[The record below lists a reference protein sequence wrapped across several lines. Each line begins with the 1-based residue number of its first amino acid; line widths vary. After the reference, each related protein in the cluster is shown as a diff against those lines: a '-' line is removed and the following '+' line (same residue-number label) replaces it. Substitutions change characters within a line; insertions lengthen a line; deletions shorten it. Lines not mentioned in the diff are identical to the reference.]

1 MYTHLRMEDFLMKL
15 LTHMHKKLRKV
26 KIVVIGSSEEILLFY
41 LSGKFK
47 PLHQARELFLSKSEI
62 AFSNFSKS
70 S

>member
-1 MYTHLRMEDFLMKL
+1 MR
-15 LTHMHKKLRKV
+15 KKLRKV
-26 KIVVIGSSEEILLFY
+26 KIVVIGLSEKSLLFD

-47 PLHQARELFLSKSEI
+47 PLHQARELFLSKSEM